1 MILVDTGA
9 WFAAV
14 TPSDPNH
21 PHAAA
26 FLASNRDPLVTSDS
40 IIDETLTLL
49 RARGEHRRALP
60 LGERFFTGE
69 VAEIVYLTEED
80 VQQAWETFR
89 SCADKDWSFTDCA
102 SKVFC
107 ERLSIETA
115 FAFDRHFKQF
125 GNVAVVP

>member
-1 MILVDTGA
+1 MIFVDTGA

-26 FLASNRDPLVTSDS
+26 FLASNRDPLITSDYV
-40 IIDETLTLL
+40 IDETLTLL
-49 RARGEHRRALP
+49 RARGEYRRALL
-60 LGERFFTGE
+60 LGEQFFAGE
-69 VAEIVYLTEED
+69 VAEIAYLTEAD

-89 SCADKDWSFTDCA
+89 HYADKNWSFTDCA
-102 SKVFC
+102 SKVLC
-107 ERLSIETA
+107 DRLGVKTA

-125 GNVAVVP
+125 GNVTVVP